1 MGYNRRSCYR
11 IPAPDRQRPDGF
23 GQETGRTTRLVR
35 SAGSERVTMSTM
47 LGLFLQPHSET
58 PCSAVSR
65 IGVRLIV
72 LPEGALSLS
81 YQLEAKLDQLR
92 IPAPNPAP
100 CRRDELWRNT
110 CFEVFIAVDGERGYR
125 EFNFSP
131 SGDWA
136 VYEFDDYRFGM
147 RSPEMPVALRLD
159 VFHEVDGLRLDVTL
173 PPGLIQANPAAS
185 SPLRLAIATV
195 IELADGSHGYWAL
208 RHPPGKPDFHHASG
222 FDLRLAV
229 C

>member
-1 MGYNRRSCYR
+1 MFS
-11 IPAPDRQRPDGF
+11 
-23 GQETGRTTRLVR
+23 
-35 SAGSERVTMSTM
+35 M
-47 LGLFLQPHSET
+47 LGLSLQPHPET
-58 PCSAVSR
+58 PCLAVNR
-65 IGVRLIV
+65 IGVQCRLS
-72 LPEGALSLS
+72 PEGALSLS
-81 YQLEAKLDQLR
+81 YHLEGQLDQLR
-92 IPAPNPAP
+92 IPAPNPTP
-100 CRRDELWRNT
+100 CCRDELWRNT
-110 CFEVFIAVDGERGYR
+110 CFEVFIAGDGERGYR

-159 VFHEVDGLRLDVTL
+159 VFPEVDGLRLDVTL

-208 RHPPGKPDFHHASG
+208 RHPPGKPDFHHAGG